1 MQPIECLFCDFLVLR
16 LMFGVRN
23 INAGRSLAQVHAGY
37 MRLIWNMVDFKH
49 SEPISYIKSSLSLYI
64 SDLA

>member
-1 MQPIECLFCDFLVLR
+1 MQPIDCLFCDFLELR

-23 INAGRSLAQVHAGY
+23 VDAGRSLAQVHAGY
-37 MRLIWNMVDFKH
+37 MRLIWNMVDIKH
-49 SEPISYIKSSLSLYI
+49 SEPISCKKSSLSLYI